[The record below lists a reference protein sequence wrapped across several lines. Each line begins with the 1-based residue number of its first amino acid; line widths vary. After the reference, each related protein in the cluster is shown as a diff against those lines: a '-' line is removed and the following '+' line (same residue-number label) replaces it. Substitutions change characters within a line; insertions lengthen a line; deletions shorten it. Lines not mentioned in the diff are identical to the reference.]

1 MESAESTLKYLR
13 NIEYFQNNRETSLLI
28 QYVIRIENNTS
39 LDSSFQALQ
48 IIGALLF
55 QVKYLFLVLNL
66 EIEGQK
72 DPTFDNTFLEL
83 YE

>member
-13 NIEYFQNNRETSLLI
+13 NIENFQNNRETSLLI
-28 QYVIRIENNTS
+28 HYVIRIENNTS

-72 DPTFDNTFLEL
+72 IQHLTIRF
-83 YE
+83 